1 MRLPPLNALRV
12 FIAAAEYLSFTRAA
26 SALHLTQGAVSRQ
39 VQALEAFYGTPLFV
53 RQARGLSLTAEG
65 EALLG
70 PVREAFRLLHE
81 ASEAL
86 MVRQGDLR
94 VRCPPT
100 MAMRWLLP
108 NLPDF
113 QARYPAL
120 TVHLISQLQHDMPFN
135 RALYDLA
142 LIGMDSE
149 DPGPGLVA
157 ERLSRELLVPVCAP
171 ALLDGPHPLREPN
184 DLAYRT
190 LLHPWREQDSWR
202 QWLRLAGATK
212 VDANSGLTFDT
223 LEYALHAAANGMG
236 VTLGQLSMVRD
247 DVERGRLV
255 IPFDTVLE
263 TEWSYYLIYPENSAE
278 LPKVRAFRDWLHDLL
293 SQEQEFRGFPAK
305 PA

>member
-12 FIAAAEYLSFTRAA
+12 FIAAAEHLSFTRAA
-26 SALHLTQGAVSRQ
+26 STLHLTQGAVSRQ
-39 VQALEAFYGTPLFV
+39 VQTLEAFYGTLLFV
-53 RQARGLSLTAEG
+53 RHARGLSLTAEG

-70 PVREAFRLLHE
+70 PVREAFRLVHE
-81 ASEAL
+81 ASESL

-100 MAMRWLLP
+100 PAMRWLLP

-113 QARYPAL
+113 QARYPHF

-135 RALYDLA
+135 RAESDLA
-142 LIGMDSE
+142 LIGMDNDE
-149 DPGPGLVA
+149 PPPGLLA
-157 ERLSRELLVPVCAP
+157 ERISRELLVPVCAP
-171 ALLDGPHPLREPN
+171 SQLEGPHPLREPN
-184 DLAYRT
+184 DLAWRT

-202 QWLRLAGATK
+202 RWLRLAGADR
-212 VDANSGLTFDT
+212 VNPDSGITFDT

-263 TEWSYYLIYPENSAE
+263 TEWSYYLVYPEESAE
-278 LPKVRAFRDWLHDLL
+278 LPKVRAFRDWLKNLL
-293 SQEQEFRGFPAK
+293 AQEDER
-305 PA
+305 